1 MFVYNFIMSLQHLI
15 KCGGKVAPPAS
26 RSINTAQLLELT
38 EVLSDG
44 GGREGEKSTSSVRV
58 KRYEER
64 KDERSSQEGGGRI
77 S

>member
-1 MFVYNFIMSLQHLI
+1 MSLQHLI

-44 GGREGEKSTSSVRV
+44 GERERESGSPWT
-58 KRYEER
+58 EEG
-64 KDERSSQEGGGRI
+64 KKK
-77 S
+77 